1 MRKFSVQSSA
11 ISSVGYNDEST
22 LEVRFSSGG
31 TYRYFNVPQDTVEKM
46 LSSDSIGSFFA
57 SNINGRFLSR
67 RISR

>member
-1 MRKFSVQSSA
+1 MRKFTVQSSA
-11 ISSVGYNDEST
+11 ISSVGYNDENT

-31 TYRYFNVPQDTVEKM
+31 TYRFFNVPQSTVEQM

-57 SNINGRFLSR
+57 TNISGRFLSR